1 MPLQSQSEPSM
12 RICHLI
18 DNMYLDRGGPVA
30 VVAGLAAAQ
39 VAAGADVS
47 IVCQA
52 QLRFGEQMGEE
63 HSLDAG
69 VRLLVTGDASPANI
83 NAALSTISPDVIH
96 VHGVW
101 EAFHRRGTAWARSN
115 GVPWVLSTHGM
126 LHPSPMAKG
135 WLKKRAYLL
144 LLGSAVRG
152 ARRLLVTNEE
162 ERVFATRLTGR
173 PAEVLV
179 NGVDLSPTADV
190 DASLFSSAR
199 PQLGHRPYLLFLG
212 RIHPIKG
219 LDKLVSAFAIARRS
233 GLDADLVL
241 AGPLDGAEVALAELA
256 CKLGIGAD
264 VHLVGALYGR
274 EKASALA
281 GCALFVHR
289 PNYEGFGMAVV
300 EAMAAGRPVLT
311 TRECGVARACPNGV
325 MRVVP
330 DDDATF
336 ASAMIELCATD
347 SYASSMAA
355 NGQEWVAREL
365 SWRNIAAKLNP
376 WYC

>member
-1 MPLQSQSEPSM
+1 M
-12 RICHLI
+12 RICHVI

-30 VVAGLAAAQ
+30 VVAGLTSAQ
-39 VAAGADVS
+39 ITAGEDVS
-47 IVCQA
+47 IICRA
-52 QLRFGEQMGEE
+52 RLRLGEQLGAG
-63 HSLDAG
+63 HALDPS
-69 VRLLVTGDASPANI
+69 VRLVLTGDPTPSHI
-83 NAALSTISPDVIH
+83 DAARSTISPDVIH

-101 EAFHRRGTAWARSN
+101 DACHRHSTAWARRN
-115 GVPWVLSTHGM
+115 GVPWVVSTHGM

-144 LLGSAVRG
+144 LFGSALHG

-162 ERVFATRLTGR
+162 ERVFAARLTGR

-179 NGVDLSPTADV
+179 NGVDLGLITGV
-190 DASLFSSAR
+190 DPSLFLGTR

-219 LDKLVSAFAIARRS
+219 LDKLVASFARARRA

-241 AGPLDGAEVALAELA
+241 AGPLDGAETALAELA
-256 CKLGIGAD
+256 DKLGIGAD
-264 VHLVGALYGR
+264 VHMVGALYGR

-289 PNYEGFGMAVV
+289 PNYEGFGMSVV

-311 TRECGVARACPNGV
+311 TRECGVARACPDGV
-325 MRVVP
+325 MRIVA

-336 ASAMIELCATD
+336 ATGMIELCANNRD
-347 SYASSMAA
+347 ASSMAVI
-355 NGQEWVAREL
+355 GQQWVAREL
-365 SWRNIAAKLNP
+365 SWGNIAAKLNA

>member
-1 MPLQSQSEPSM
+1 M

-30 VVAGLAAAQ
+30 VVAGLSAAQ

-52 QLRFGEQMGEE
+52 RLRLGEQMGEE
-63 HSLDAG
+63 HALAPG
-69 VRLLVTGDASPANI
+69 VHVLLTGDASWAHI
-83 NAALSTISPDVIH
+83 SGALSTIAPDVIH

-101 EAFHRRGTAWARSN
+101 EAFHRRGTLWASRN
-115 GVPWVLSTHGM
+115 GVPWVVSTHGM

-135 WLKKRAYLL
+135 WLKKRSYLL
-144 LLGSAVRG
+144 LFGSALHG

-162 ERVFATRLTGR
+162 ERVFAARLTGR

-179 NGVDLSPTADV
+179 NGVDLGLITGV
-190 DASLFSSAR
+190 DPSLFLGTR

-219 LDKLVSAFAIARRS
+219 LDKLVASFARARCA

-241 AGPLDGAEVALAELA
+241 AGPLDGAEAALAELA
-256 CKLGIGAD
+256 DKLGIGAD
-264 VHLVGALYGR
+264 VHMVGALYGR

-289 PNYEGFGMAVV
+289 PNYEGFGMSVV

-311 TRECGVARACPNGV
+311 TRECGVARACPDGV
-325 MRVVP
+325 MRIVA

-336 ASAMIELCATD
+336 ASGMIELCANNRD
-347 SYASSMAA
+347 ASSMAVI
-355 NGQEWVAREL
+355 GQQWVAREL
-365 SWRNIAAKLNP
+365 SWGNIAAKLNA